1 MKKTN
6 RNKTLRAIAAIA
18 AATVT
23 VSAFA
28 GCGKKDGA
36 ESNGEKVVK
45 CYFPNDKQQDLQLVN
60 DKISELTMEKAG
72 FKVDINFLDNA
83 AYEERMNMNMA
94 SKDNYDVAWV
104 GYMSTMVDGVNKGG
118 IAELDE
124 LLKETPEL
132 YASIPDYAWE
142 QAKMNGKI
150 YAVPNIQIL
159 YTQAS
164 LNVKKDLAEKY
175 NLDTSKIRKTTDI
188 EPFLE
193 QVKQGEPN
201 IYPFDPA
208 FGVNSFYDIDSKTN
222 FSAEG
227 LYAIKQNE
235 DGTYPTDENGKYIG
249 VFGQEQG
256 ETKKRATILHDWYK
270 KGYIR
275 KDVATVVDTTM
286 DYKAGK
292 YATYVSTLKPGQE
305 GELKQKYGYEWICIP
320 ITNPKLGSLSAR
332 STMLSIGKSAKNP
345 VEGIKF
351 IELLNT
357 DKEIYNTIS
366 FGIEGKHYNKVG
378 ENRIELVDGSGYNIG
393 AAWKFGNQFNAYI
406 LPGQDDDVW
415 EKTKEGNDTAE
426 KPFGFGFDF
435 DKTAVKN
442 LITKTNNV
450 VEEYKTI
457 RQGVADP
464 ETYWDEYVQ
473 KLYDSGLQELI
484 DEYARQFNEFVAKN
498 EQ

>member
-36 ESNGEKVVK
+36 GSNGEKVVK
-45 CYFPNDKQQDLQLVN
+45 CYFPSDKQQDLQLVN

-72 FKVDINFLDNA
+72 FKVSINFLDNA

-94 SKDNYDVAWV
+94 SRENYDVAWV
-104 GYMSTMVDGVNKGG
+104 GYMSTMLDGVNKGG

-142 QAKMNGKI
+142 QSKVDGKI

-159 YTQAS
+159 YSQMGI
-164 LNVKKDLAEKY
+164 NVKKDLAEKY
-175 NLDTSKIRKTTDI
+175 NLDISKIRKTTDL
-188 EPFLE
+188 EPFFE
-193 QVKQGEPN
+193 QIKQNEPN
-201 IYPFDPA
+201 VYAFDPA
-208 FGVNSFYDIDSKTN
+208 YGVNSFYDLDSKTN
-222 FSAEG
+222 YSAEG
-227 LYAIKQNE
+227 MASVLKNE
-235 DGTYPTDENGKYIG
+235 DGTYPKDENGNYI
-249 VFGQEQG
+249 VKDGQELGQ
-256 ETKKRATILHDWYK
+256 TKEKAKKLHEWYK

-292 YATYVSTLKPGQE
+292 YAAYVSSLKPGQE
-305 GELKQKYGYEWICIP
+305 AELKQRYGYDWICFP
-320 ITNPKLGSLSAR
+320 ITNPQLGSLQAR
-332 STMLSIGKSAKNP
+332 STMLSIGKNAKNP
-345 VEGIKF
+345 VEAIKF
-351 IELLNT
+351 IELLNI

-378 ENRIELVDGSGYNIG
+378 ENRIELVEGSGYNIG

-415 EKTKEGNDTAE
+415 VKTKEGNETAE
-426 KPFGFGFDF
+426 KPMGFGFSF
-435 DKTAVKN
+435 DKNPIKN
-442 LITKTNNV
+442 IVTKINNV
-450 VEEYKTI
+450 LEEYKTI

-464 ETYWDEYVQ
+464 ETYWDDYKT
-473 KLYDSGLQELI
+473 KLYESGLQEYI
-484 DEYARQFNEFVAKN
+484 DEYQRQFNEYIAEN